1 MSLSALH
8 NFIRTWRQQ
17 PALQVS
23 TLSVLIGS
31 FTILAIAMLVHQ
43 NLEHAL
49 TQWGR
54 EVRVNVYLNESNDDS
69 RNAEI
74 KQQIENSGFFSK
86 VDYLTKADAMAKFKS
101 RVNEFAPD
109 LLADLEAD
117 NPLPASFEMT
127 IEGGMRKH
135 SQYQRLVEWATKMKA
150 AVGVDEVSYGQ
161 GWIENY
167 ASVLKVFSVT
177 SLIFIFVI
185 LSGSLFVIGN
195 SIRSAISQRR
205 DEIEILEL
213 FGATRGMILWPY
225 VFEGLLLGLMASVL
239 SVFVTYILFIWQT
252 DLMTHELSF
261 WNFQAHIDFLS
272 FGRMVLIVF
281 TGTTLGG
288 LGSYLWARKVCTG
301 WAAAES
307 ASRWEGAS

>member
-1 MSLSALH
+1 MSIGALQ

-17 PALQVS
+17 PTLQVS

-31 FTILAIAMLVHQ
+31 FTILAIALLVHQ

-54 EVRVNVYLNESNDDS
+54 EVKVNVYLNEANDQAK
-69 RNAEI
+69 NADI
-74 KQQIENSGFFSK
+74 KQHIESSGFFSK
-86 VDYLTKADAMAKFKS
+86 IDYLSKADAMTKFKT
-101 RVNEFAPD
+101 RVNEFAPG

-127 IEGGMRKH
+127 IDGGVKNN
-135 SQYQRLVEWATKMKA
+135 SQFQHLVDWATKMKTV
-150 AVGVDEVSYGQ
+150 VGIDEVSYGQ

-213 FGATRGMILWPY
+213 FGATRGLILWPY
-225 VFEGLLLGLMASVL
+225 VFEGLVLGFMASIL
-239 SVFVTYILFIWQT
+239 SIVVTYVLYVWQT
-252 DLMTHELSF
+252 DLMMRELAF
-261 WNFQAHIDFLS
+261 WNFQTHVDFLN
-272 FGRMVLIVF
+272 FARIFLIVV
-281 TGTTLGG
+281 TGTGLGG
-288 LGSYLWARKVCTG
+288 LGSFLWARKVCTG
-301 WAAAES
+301 WSAAE
-307 ASRWEGAS
+307 ASSKWSD